1 MTDRVKMSFMPHETL
16 SVNWLNDDKSFILS
30 LPWMSMDIDVTEED
44 REWIKDATDHLHSIP
59 ANSNVQRFIND
70 LKDYPIFY
78 IQPRTLEEFKGKD
91 LQSCPKLNLDSSTP
105 SALISTFDCEIAHEL
120 KESAI
125 PAWTWDREKIL
136 SKAQIPGTDL
146 YDPVSFVS
154 YLICYRLEWESTT
167 WSGQDGF
174 GQFLERVLEEDEDNF
189 FQAIGWISK
198 QSWYVTKES
207 CQAMKPALIHFEKGR
222 ELIQHFIHDEV
233 GHYKFMEQVFRDIG
247 LNKEDFSVGEGTKW
261 LLAAHERTATISP
274 LAFSAMINIFE
285 AAYYEGQD
293 PISRVIKMSSKPLA
307 AQGFDLHYKINQEHR
322 HCDMPIRLA
331 ACLAPQTKDH
341 ASFTLGLFELTLNF
355 LDQMEKNLTKRLKI

>member
-1 MTDRVKMSFMPHETL
+1 MSYIPHEKL
-16 SVNWLNDDKSFILS
+16 SIDWINNDKSFILS
-30 LPWMSMDIDVTEED
+30 LPWMSMEIDVTEED
-44 REWIKDATDHLHSIP
+44 LGWIKGATEHLHSIAP
-59 ANSNVQRFIND
+59 NSNVQRFIND

-78 IQPRTLEEFKGKD
+78 IQPRNLEEFKGKN
-91 LQSCPKLNLDSSTP
+91 LQACPTLDVDSSTP
-105 SALISTFDCEIAHEL
+105 SALISTFGCKIADEL
-120 KESAI
+120 RESAI
-125 PAWTWDREKIL
+125 PAWTWDREKVL

-146 YDPVSFVS
+146 YDAISFVS

-174 GQFLERVLEEDEDNF
+174 GQFLERLLKEDENSF

-207 CQAMKPALIHFEKGR
+207 GQAMKPALIHFEKGR

-233 GHYKFMEQVFRDIG
+233 GHYKFMEQVFQDIG
-247 LNKEDFSVGEGTKW
+247 LNKEDFPVGEGTKW
-261 LLAAHERTATISP
+261 LLAAHERTAKISP

-293 PISRVIKMSSKPLA
+293 PISRVIKMSSKPHV

-331 ACLAPQTKDH
+331 ACLAPQTKEH
-341 ASFTLGLFELTLNF
+341 ALVTLGLFELILNF
-355 LDQMEKNLTKRLKI
+355 LDQMEKNLTKRYKI